1 MLFLT
6 EYRIIEG
13 YDYIYDKKIWQVQRR
28 YKHLNSKGEFI
39 HDWTLIYYDVSKKRC
54 EDFLEKHKT
63 NIQKNYIDF

>member
-13 YDYIYDKKIWQVQRR
+13 YDYIYDKKVWQVQRR

-39 HDWTLIYYDVSKKRC
+39 YDWTLMYYDVSKKRC